1 MSYKNNITTV
11 DRPTKP
17 NKDGVVYRV
26 FCACHHLGKDSQGK
40 YRKKYQVLYRQDGSK
55 IQYRQGKAK
64 KSEIESL
71 KYEANQQ
78 VGALNAQY
86 AEERLFGIDT
96 SLLETPL
103 YTYWSNY
110 LDTVQFGN
118 YTTLKHHRMVCDEF
132 GRVFPTLRINQLNS
146 DISQKFYNHL
156 LTFPSKRGGDRA
168 SSTAKQYLTKYKYII
183 NRLKKEGLVKKDIVD
198 IKTQQVR
205 LKIKPYLTAQELSV
219 LYHTPITV
227 GHNSIKRAFLFGC
240 YTGLRSSDL
249 TNLTWDKI
257 VEQDGKLYVSLV
269 MQKVNLFN
277 SVQLN
282 EVAEE
287 MIFSN
292 DEGISRS
299 NFKEYSGEKVFSHY
313 YGSNNQQQNLKI
325 QRWIKEDCGI
335 DKHITPK
342 VARDSFAIN
351 YYTSTFD
358 ILATSKLLGHTDTI
372 TTMKYLN
379 SYGVNTAGNAMKALQ
394 VPAFK

>member
-11 DRPTKP
+11 VRPTKP
-17 NKDGVVYRV
+17 NKDGVVYKV
-26 FCACHHLGKDSQGK
+26 FCACHHLGKDTANK

-55 IQYRQGKAK
+55 IQYREGKAK
-64 KSEIESL
+64 KNEIESL

-110 LDTVQFGN
+110 LDNAQFDN
-118 YTTLKHHRMVCDEF
+118 YTTEKHHRMVCEWF
-132 GRVFPTLRINQLNS
+132 GEKFPTLRINQLNS
-146 DISQKFYNHL
+146 DISQKFYNYL
-156 LTFPSKRGGDRA
+156 LKFPSKRGGERA

-183 NRLKKEGLVKKDIVD
+183 NKLKKEGLVKKDIVD
-198 IKTQQVR
+198 IRTQQVR

-219 LYHTPITV
+219 VYNTPMTL

-282 EVAEE
+282 EIAEE
-287 MIFSN
+287 MLFSN
-292 DEGISRS
+292 DEGINRS
-299 NFKEYSGEKVFSHY
+299 NYSKHSGEKVFSHY

-325 QRWIKEDCGI
+325 QRWIKEDCSI
-335 DKHITPK
+335 NKHITPK

-351 YYTSTFD
+351 YYTSTYD

>member
-1 MSYKNNITTV
+1 MLYKNNITAIT
-11 DRPTKP
+11 RPTKP
-17 NKDGVVYRV
+17 NKDGVVYLE
-26 FCACHHLGKDSQGK
+26 FYACHHLGKGSTKDYPRRLQML
-40 YRKKYQVLYRQDGSK
+40 YRKDGSK
-55 IQYRQGKAK
+55 IRYRKDKASK
-64 KSEIESL
+64 KEIESL
-71 KYEANQQ
+71 KYEANQI
-78 VGALNAQY
+78 VGALNVQY

-110 LDTVQFGN
+110 LDNAQFNN
-118 YTTLKHHRMVCDEF
+118 YITEKHHRMVCGWF
-132 GRVFPTLRINQLNS
+132 GEKFPTLRINQLNS
-146 DISQKFYNHL
+146 DISQQFYNHL
-156 LTFPSKRGGDRA
+156 LTFPSKRGGERA
-168 SSTAKQYLTKYKYII
+168 SSTAIQYLTKYKYII
-183 NRLKKEGLVKKDIVD
+183 NRLKKEGLIKKDILD
-198 IKTQQVR
+198 IRTQQIR
-205 LKIKPYLTAQELSV
+205 KKIKPYLTAQELSV
-219 LYHTPITV
+219 LYNTPITS

-292 DEGISRS
+292 DEGINRS
-299 NFKEYSGEKVFSHY
+299 NFKKYSVEKVFSHY

-335 DKHITPK
+335 NKHITPK

-351 YYTSTFD
+351 FYTSTFD
-358 ILATSKLLGHTDTI
+358 ILATSKLLGHTDTQ

-379 SYGVNTAGNAMKALQ
+379 SYGVNTEGNAMKALQ